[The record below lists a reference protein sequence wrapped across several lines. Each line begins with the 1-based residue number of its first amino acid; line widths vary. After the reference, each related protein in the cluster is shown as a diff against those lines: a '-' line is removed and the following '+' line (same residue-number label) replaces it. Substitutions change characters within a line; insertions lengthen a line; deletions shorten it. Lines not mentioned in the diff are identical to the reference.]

1 MSFSVFLSY
10 ESAFLRVVFFGRV
23 DRGAAARIVGFYLP
37 LVSLGGGRGL
47 WFIVDGDVLISL

>member
-23 DRGAAARIVGFYLP
+23 DMGAAARIVGFYLP
-37 LVSLGGGRGL
+37 LVSLGGRRGL
-47 WFIVDGDVLISL
+47 WFIVDGGVLISL